1 MSDTSDHDLQIEM
14 STDIKWI
21 RNKLDDICDRSDV
34 VDGRVGGLELWQ
46 AEMIVYDIPARMDKY
61 DARIVTGE
69 RADWMTRGVVAL
81 LVLILTLVGIGRYVD
96 LFGGA

>member
-1 MSDTSDHDLQIEM
+1 MSGTSDHDLQIEM

-34 VDGRVGGLELWQ
+34 VDGRVSGIELWQ
-46 AEMIVYDIPARMDKY
+46 AEMIGYDIPMRMDKY
-61 DARIVTGE
+61 DARIVAGE

-96 LFGGA
+96 LFGG